1 MLVINKPLP
10 LPSASKKAVKFF
22 TKQVDFQS
30 KSFFLFF
37 EKKEEKFGRNKKAL
51 TFALPIKNGV
61 LVKRQKI
68 FESWE
73 TIALLSEAIREEN
86 NKVSQA
92 KFTFRFDTLIF

>member
-1 MLVINKPLP
+1 M
-10 LPSASKKAVKFF
+10 PSASKKAGQFF

-30 KSFFLFF
+30 KSFWSFF
-37 EKKEEKFGRNKKAL
+37 EKNEEKFGRNKKAL

-73 TIALLSEAIREEN
+73 TIALLSEEIREETN
-86 NKVSQA
+86 
-92 KFTFRFDTLIF
+92 R